1 MVNTT
6 AGWAG
11 APGGQTMT
19 TKLDATQ
26 QFPERIQT
34 VPLSLEQKMEISE
47 QIYITLKGKMIE
59 RYGTPM
65 VIESKTEKSRFTISW
80 FPKRGGR
87 QTTLSVSVNT
97 LGGIRV
103 EFSRATMQG
112 IGCKSTKHENGL
124 VVRLHDGTFMGFK
137 DDPEKLEIQANIY
150 PGVMYH
156 AIKSTQQLVMELVE
170 TILMA

>member
-1 MVNTT
+1 MR
-6 AGWAG
+6 
-11 APGGQTMT
+11 
-19 TKLDATQ
+19 LDATQ

-47 QIYITLKGKMIE
+47 QIYTTLKGKMIE
-59 RYGTPM
+59 RYGIPM

-112 IGCKSTKHENGL
+112 IGSKSTKHENGL
-124 VVRLHDGTFMGFK
+124 VVKLHDGTFMGFI
-137 DDPEKLEIQANIY
+137 DDPEKSELRANLC
-150 PGVMYH
+150 PGVSYH
-156 AIKSTQQLVMELVE
+156 ATKSTQQLVTELVE

>member
-1 MVNTT
+1 
-6 AGWAG
+6 
-11 APGGQTMT
+11 MT
-19 TKLDATQ
+19 TMRLDATQ
-26 QFPERIQT
+26 QFPERIRA
-34 VPLSLEQKMEISE
+34 VSLSLEQKMDISE

-112 IGCKSTKHENGL
+112 IGSKSTKHENGL
-124 VVRLHDGTFMGFK
+124 VVKLHDGTFMGFI
-137 DDPEKLEIQANIY
+137 DDPEKLEIQASLY
-150 PGVMYH
+150 PDVIYH
-156 AIKSTQQLVMELVE
+156 ATKSTQQLVTELVE